1 MTADATSRTI
11 RSTGG
16 IVWLVVVA
24 AGVTA
29 LLIDALV
36 RGGPVGTLLIAP
48 WLLLVVWIVWA
59 FMAAP
64 LLRAGR
70 GGLIVRNPIRTIEI
84 PWNAVE
90 RFAFRWQLE
99 VHLRDAER
107 VQVWSVGAR
116 RAPRRGADGHEPRG
130 DRELEILTDLEAMR
144 AERTA
149 AAAAGVRTRWNLD
162 VLLVLAALV
171 VWAAVAV
178 ALTR

>member
-1 MTADATSRTI
+1 MTADATSLTI

-24 AGVTA
+24 AGVA
-29 LLIDALV
+29 VLFLDVLV
-36 RGGPVGTLLIAP
+36 RGDLRQTLLIAP
-48 WLLLVVWIVWA
+48 WLLLAVWTVWV

-64 LLRAGR
+64 RLRADDA
-70 GGLIVRNPIRTIEI
+70 GLVVRNPIRTLEV
-84 PWNAVE
+84 PWGSVE
-90 RFAFRWQLE
+90 RFAMRWQLE
-99 VHLRDAER
+99 VQLRDDQR
-107 VQVWSVGAR
+107 VQVWAVGAR
-116 RAPRRGADGHEPRG
+116 RAPRRGADGDEPRG
-130 DRELEILTDLEAMR
+130 GRELEILSDLEAMR

-178 ALTR
+178 AVTR